1 MSDYVVDYIYDD
13 SYDLCY
19 KLCID
24 VSRTYKETIS
34 FPEAFNWKQAMK
46 IEYDSLSDN
55 KTWDVVETPEDKQVV
70 GCKWVYSKK
79 LNKNNDLTKYT
90 ARYVARG
97 FSQVSGINY
106 YETFSPTA
114 RLTSIIVLMQIAVQ
128 HDLLLHQMDV
138 KTAYL
143 NSNID
148 CEIYI
153 EQPQGFKKGENR
165 GCYLN
170 KSI

>member
-1 MSDYVVDYIYDD
+1 M
-13 SYDLCY
+13 
-19 KLCID
+19 
-24 VSRTYKETIS
+24 
-34 FPEAFNWKQAMK
+34 
-46 IEYDSLSDN
+46 SDN
-55 KTWDVVETPEDKQVV
+55 KTWDVVKTPEDKQVV
-70 GCKWVYSKK
+70 GGKWVYSKK
-79 LNKNNDLTKYT
+79 LNKNNDLTKYK

-114 RLTSIIVLMQIAVQ
+114 RLTSIRVLMQIAVQ

-143 NSNID
+143 NANID
-148 CEIYI
+148 YEIYI

-165 GCYLN
+165 VCYLN
-170 KSI
+170 KSIYGLKQSGRMWNNVLNEFLKS